1 MRLGDSGIGKLGKWN
16 KEGEGE
22 ANKIA
27 RTFKEAVCIMRMFVG
42 AFFKK

>member
-1 MRLGDSGIGKLGKWN
+1 LGDSGIGKLGKWN

-27 RTFKEAVCIMRMFVG
+27 RTFKKAFVIMG
-42 AFFKK
+42 ACLFGFFF